1 MKAIR
6 GAITTENTK
15 EDIFKDTIKL
25 IDEIFRCNEIKP
37 NDVVSIF
44 FSATKD
50 INSAYPAEALR
61 HHGITDIPMMCFQE
75 MDVSGSLEKCIRVI
89 VFINC
94 NDDKKVKHLYLKN
107 AKLLRPDLLNIKV
120 AIDGPAG
127 AGKSTV
133 AKKLAEKLNFT
144 YIDTGAMYRAL
155 TYKTIIE
162 DIDINNKDKIVELA
176 SKIDIKLE
184 GDRVLLD
191 GVDIT
196 NEIRTPIVSERV
208 SLISKIS
215 EVREIMVNLQKQL
228 ANDGSVI
235 MDGRDIATVV
245 MPNAQF
251 KFFLTASAE
260 VRAMRRYN
268 ELVEKK
274 ISVNYDDILRDIKK
288 RDKIDTERDI
298 APLKKSDDSI
308 VIDTSDMTIEEVV
321 CKMYDIIAS
330 I

>member
-1 MKAIR
+1 M
-6 GAITTENTK
+6 
-15 EDIFKDTIKL
+15 
-25 IDEIFRCNEIKP
+25 
-37 NDVVSIF
+37 
-44 FSATKD
+44 
-50 INSAYPAEALR
+50 
-61 HHGITDIPMMCFQE
+61 
-75 MDVSGSLEKCIRVI
+75 
-89 VFINC
+89 
-94 NDDKKVKHLYLKN
+94 
-107 AKLLRPDLLNIKV
+107 NIKV

-184 GDRVLLD
+184 NDRVLLD
-191 GVDIT
+191 GIDIS
-196 NEIRTPIVSERV
+196 NEIRTPIVSEKV
-208 SLISKIS
+208 SLISKIP
-215 EVREIMVNLQKQL
+215 EVREIMVNLQRQL
-228 ANDGSVI
+228 ANNGSVI

-274 ISVNYDDILRDIKK
+274 ISVSYDDILRDIKK
-288 RDKIDTERDI
+288 RDKIDMERDI

-321 CKMYDIIAS
+321 CKMYDIIVS
-330 I
+330 K